1 MIVRILSHGK
11 SFSGLAMYLAHDPD
25 AKTKDRV
32 NWTHTLSCA
41 NDHVPS
47 AVDEMLWTT
56 RNAEL
61 LKQEAGIRAGGR
73 ATENT
78 VKHFSLNWAPD
89 QQPTKEHMIET
100 AEDFLRHMGW
110 DEHQAI
116 LFSHTDKKHAHVH
129 VMLNVIHPETGLR
142 LDDDFE
148 RRRAQQ
154 WALEYEREN
163 GRIYC
168 EERLKIPE
176 EREQS
181 PTRPAWT
188 AFEKRRQEFERA
200 EKRLE
205 NQAPILIGDGE
216 NANSNLISAEW
227 KMLKEN
233 QRAERKEF
241 FADGK
246 VIFSEL
252 RKSIYREVREE
263 FSDRWSDY
271 YDALRNGGD
280 KEALADIKAQLLI
293 DQKTVLEARRDEAC
307 KALLE
312 SRKELYKQ
320 LLENQ
325 QLARHEL
332 HERQNEGLDS
342 TVFLELERDRR
353 NTPPEMDI
361 SAGFR
366 AAAAELVSDRQDR
379 GVVENPG
386 EHAAKTWTERENPGL
401 KSGEDIGANLA
412 GGIGFGII
420 SLLESIA
427 DGIMGAKPA
436 PRPRQAEPEHNK
448 PNPFDAVIEQA
459 RERQRNEQ
467 EEADREW
474 RKRQERSY
482 GE

>member
-25 AKTKDRV
+25 AKTRDRV
-32 NWTHTLSCA
+32 NWTHTLNCA
-41 NDHVPS
+41 EDHVPS
-47 AVDEMLWTT
+47 AVDEMLWTA

-73 ATENT
+73 TTENT

-89 QQPTKEHMIET
+89 QRPTKEHMIET
-100 AEDFLRHMGW
+100 TEDFLRHMGW
-110 DEHQAI
+110 DEHQAV
-116 LFSHTDKKHAHVH
+116 LFSHTDKKHPHVH

-148 RRRAQQ
+148 RRRAQK
-154 WALEYEREN
+154 WALEYEKEN

-168 EERLKIPE
+168 EQRLFDIG
-176 EREQS
+176 EREPS

-205 NQAPILIGDGE
+205 NQAPILIGDCE
-216 NANSNLISAEW
+216 NPKFDLATAEW
-227 KMLKEN
+227 KILKEN
-233 QRAERKEF
+233 QRDERKEF
-241 FADGK
+241 FAEGRLGFK
-246 VIFSEL
+246 EL
-252 RKSIYREVREE
+252 RKSIYLEVREE

-271 YDALRNGGD
+271 YDFVRAGVE
-280 KEALADIKAQLLI
+280 KEPLAEMKAQLLR
-293 DQKTVLEARRDEAC
+293 DQNAVLEARRDEAC
-307 KALLE
+307 QALLE
-312 SRKELYKQ
+312 SRKELYKH

-332 HERQNEGLDS
+332 HDRQNEGLDS
-342 TVFLELERDRR
+342 TVFLELERERR
-353 NTPPEMDI
+353 NTPPERDI

-366 AAAAELVSDRQDR
+366 AAAAEVASDRQDR

-386 EHAAKTWTERENPGL
+386 EHAAKTWTDRESPGL
-401 KSGEDIGANLA
+401 KSTEDIGANLA

-436 PRPRQAEPEHNK
+436 PKPRQMEPEREK

-474 RKRQERSY
+474 RKRQRSY
-482 GE
+482 E